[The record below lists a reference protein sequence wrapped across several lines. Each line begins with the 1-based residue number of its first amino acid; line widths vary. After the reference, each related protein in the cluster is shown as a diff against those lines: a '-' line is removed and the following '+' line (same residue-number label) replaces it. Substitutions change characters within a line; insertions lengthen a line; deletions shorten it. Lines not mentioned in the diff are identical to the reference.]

1 MLPFLLKAGLVASP
15 PTADQTATVRRVIEA
30 SGDRL
35 KVAGD
40 ILGYADFFL
49 LEEPVLDPQAVAQKL
64 AKPGVAELLARYAGS
79 LAAVTPFEPGPL
91 EEATKAF
98 VAEAGLKLGDVI
110 HPVRVAITG
119 KTVGPGLYD
128 CLAILGPSKSIARID
143 RARGLAG

>member
-1 MLPFLLKAGLVASP
+1 MLPFLVKAGLVSSP
-15 PTADQTATVRRVIEA
+15 PTAEQMATVRRVIEA

-49 LEEPVLDPQAVAQKL
+49 LEEPVLEPQAVAQKL
-64 AKPGVAELLARYAGS
+64 AKPGVADLLARYAGKI
-79 LAAVTPFEPGPL
+79 AAVTPFESGQL

-128 CLAILGPSKSIARID
+128 CLAILGASKSITRID
-143 RARGLAG
+143 RAREVAG